1 MTRVPNP
8 FEDVEGTREQIL
20 AATYRALCTHGYAD
34 LTIKRIGEAFEKS
47 PSLVYHHYEDKDD
60 VVLACLEY
68 LLERYETRLTDD
80 SIDHPREE
88 LSAFLD
94 WVLEPEAE
102 PERRQFV
109 AVLTE
114 LRARSCHDPAYRD
127 HFTRSDRFF
136 ERYLAT
142 VLEAGID
149 RGQFRPCD
157 PDRVASTLVTTLAGA
172 MLRRSTSDDDA
183 WLAAVRSELEAWLET
198 RVYRSSE
205 G

>member
-8 FEDVEGTREQIL
+8 FEDAEGTREQIL
-20 AATYRALCTHGYAD
+20 AATYRALCTHGYAE

-80 SIDHPREE
+80 SIDNPREE

-109 AVLTE
+109 AVLVE

-136 ERYLAT
+136 ERYLTT

-149 RGQFRPCD
+149 RGQFRPCE